1 MSEFQRMSDV
11 LSATG
16 LYDISQNSL
25 VYAELQ
31 AYAEGL
37 DMAFDELDEMLKECF
52 AETAESYGLTMR
64 ESWLKRYNPDRTLES
79 RRNAII
85 KALSVCQTDYTF
97 EGMRKIR
104 DSFNLHGNFY
114 SYTSPL
120 KVTFEC
126 TDTLTN
132 SQKTI
137 LSNQMKRFM
146 PCWLNFELISVCF
159 FLHKRVKSLI
169 NSRV

>member
-1 MSEFQRMSDV
+1 MSEFQKMSDR
-11 LSATG
+11 LSETG
-16 LYDISQNSL
+16 LYEVSSNSL
-25 VYAELQ
+25 IYAELK
-31 AYAEGL
+31 AYSEGL
-37 DMAFDELDEMLKECF
+37 DMFFNELDEMLRECF
-52 AETAESYGLTMR
+52 VETAESYGLTMR
-64 ESWLKRYNPDRTLES
+64 ESWLKRYNPDRTTAS

-104 DSFNLHGNFY
+104 DSFNLNGNFY

-132 SQKTI
+132 SQKNI
-137 LSNQMKRFM
+137 LSNQMKKFM
-146 PCWLNFELISVCF
+146 PCWLDFELIS
-159 FLHKRVKSLI
+159 
-169 NSRV
+169 N

>member
-1 MSEFQRMSDV
+1 MSEFQKMSGR
-11 LSATG
+11 LSETG
-16 LYDISQNSL
+16 LYEVSSNSL
-25 VYAELQ
+25 IYAELK
-31 AYAEGL
+31 AYSEGL
-37 DMAFDELDEMLKECF
+37 DMFFNGLDEMLRECF
-52 AETAESYGLTMR
+52 VETAESYGLTMR
-64 ESWLKRYNPDRTLES
+64 ESWLKRYNPDRTTAS

-104 DSFNLHGNFY
+104 DSFNLNGNFY

-137 LSNQMKRFM
+137 LSNQMKKFM
-146 PCWLNFELISVCF
+146 PCWLDFELIS
-159 FLHKRVKSLI
+159 
-169 NSRV
+169 N